1 MFRTALLIA
10 GLLLIS
16 GCSMFSPKTEPVA
29 TEPPP
34 AALEVV
40 SCPEPEPLVC
50 ECPEPEKL
58 IAPAPVPESVPCKA
72 GGQDFLI
79 IGAVE
84 HVEIDTTGLIAQ
96 ARIDTGATTSS
107 MHAED
112 IVEFERDG
120 KAWVR
125 FVFAPGDGQ
134 DPVTMEK
141 KVQRRVRIKQHDEE
155 FQRRYVI
162 KLQLRM
168 GELEEIVEISLS
180 DRSDFEFPVLIGR
193 NFLTDNAIVD
203 VSKQFVA
210 Q

>member
-1 MFRTALLIA
+1 MFRTTLLIA
-10 GLLLIS
+10 GLLLMS
-16 GCSMFSPKTEPVA
+16 GCSMFSPKAEPVA

-50 ECPEPEKL
+50 ECPEPEKVML
-58 IAPAPVPESVPCKA
+58 PAPVPVPCKA
-72 GGQDFLI
+72 GVQDFLI

-84 HVEIDTTGLIAQ
+84 HVEVDTTGLIAQ

-107 MHAED
+107 MHAEEL
-112 IVEFERDG
+112 VEFERDG

-125 FVFAPGDGQ
+125 FVFSPGDGQ
-134 DPVTMEK
+134 DQVTMEK

-155 FQRRYVI
+155 YHRRYVI

-168 GELEEIVEISLS
+168 GELVEIIEVSLS
-180 DRSDFEFPVLIGR
+180 DRSDFEFPMLIGR

>member
-16 GCSMFSPKTEPVA
+16 GCSMFSPKAEPMV

-34 AALEVV
+34 AALEVQ

-50 ECPEPEKL
+50 DCPEPEKV
-58 IAPAPVPESVPCKA
+58 IVPAPVSVPCKA
-72 GGQDFLI
+72 GVQDFLI
-79 IGAVE
+79 IGGIE
-84 HVEIDTTGLIAQ
+84 HVEVDTTGLIAQ

-107 MHAED
+107 IHAEEL
-112 IVEFERDG
+112 VEFERDG

-141 KVQRRVRIKQHDEE
+141 KVVRRVRIKQHDDELH
-155 FQRRYVI
+155 RRYVV

-168 GELEEIVEISLS
+168 GELVEIIEVSLS

>member
-1 MFRTALLIA
+1 MFRNTLVIAALL
-10 GLLLIS
+10 LVS
-16 GCSMFSPKTEPVA
+16 GCSMFSPEAEPEA
-29 TEPPP
+29 TEPPQ

-40 SCPEPEPLVC
+40 SCPEPEALVC
-50 ECPEPEKL
+50 DCPEPEKV
-58 IAPAPVPESVPCKA
+58 IVPAPVPEPEPCKA
-72 GGQDFLI
+72 GEQNFLL

-84 HVEIDTTGLIAQ
+84 HVEVDTTGLIAQ
-96 ARIDTGATTSS
+96 ARIDTGAATSS
-107 MHAED
+107 MHAEEL
-112 IVEFERDG
+112 VEFERDG

-134 DPVTMEK
+134 EPATLEK
-141 KVQRRVRIKQHDEE
+141 KVQRRVRIKQHDGEL
-155 FQRRYVI
+155 QRRYVI

-168 GELEEIVEISLS
+168 GELAEIVEVSLS
-180 DRSDFEFPVLIGR
+180 DRSDFEFPLLIGR